1 MKILTFLP
9 IGPVT
14 LREPTPKKEIVGTPK
29 AAEMC
34 PKPLSAANAYLQS
47 EIRMIDCR
55 SVYLPQIDFIDNF
68 WHESIRFFPF
78 CISFL
83 DPKTR

>member
-1 MKILTFLP
+1 MP

-14 LREPTPKKEIVGTPK
+14 LIDPTPKKEIVGTPK
-29 AAEMC
+29 AAESMC

-68 WHESIRFFPF
+68 WHESISLFPF

>member
-14 LREPTPKKEIVGTPK
+14 LRDPTPKKETVGTPK

-55 SVYLPQIDFIDNF
+55 SVYLPQIDFIDTSS
-68 WHESIRFFPF
+68 HEFIRSFPF

-83 DPKTR
+83 DPKTS